1 MSQAGLISG
10 TPGKG
15 SITGVA
21 STVGAAN
28 ANIVSLPLGAVP
40 GTYTF
45 DIFISAFNAAT
56 PAGAGYAIVASVRT
70 TGAAA
75 VLIPNQAIDEF
86 EEAVL
91 IPADA
96 QVTVA
101 GNNAIIQ
108 VTGAAGLT
116 INWSAVADYIFV
128 S

>member
-1 MSQAGLISG
+1 MSQAGLISN

-15 SITGVA
+15 SITGTA
-21 STVGAAN
+21 TTIGAVN
-28 ANIVSLPLGAVP
+28 ANVITLPLGATP

-45 DIFISAFNAAT
+45 DIFIAAFEGTT
-56 PAGAGYAIVASVRT
+56 PVGAGYAIVASVRT

-75 VLIPNQAIDEF
+75 VLIPNQAIDEM
-86 EEAVL
+86 EEAAL

-96 QVTVA
+96 QMTVA

-108 VTGAAGLT
+108 VTGVAALT
-116 INWSAVADYIFV
+116 IHWTAVADYIFV

>member
-1 MSQAGLISG
+1 MSQAGLSST
-10 TPGKG
+10 TPSKG
-15 SITGVA
+15 SITGTT
-21 STVGAAN
+21 STVGAVN
-28 ANIVSLPLGAVP
+28 ANIVTLPLGAVP

-45 DIFISAFNAAT
+45 DIFLAAFNAAT

-101 GNNAIIQ
+101 GNTAIIQ
-108 VTGAAGLT
+108 VTGVAGLT
-116 INWSAVADYIFV
+116 IEWSAIADYIFV